1 MVFCFYNYSF
11 IFLPTVSL
19 LCSIFQNN
27 ISSIF
32 LRFGLMDIDLLG
44 CLCHGKSVF
53 LLQSRQIMLLILDWL
68 SLSFRIL
75 DALFQ
80 ALWLSVSFEKSS
92 VILMGFPVYVM
103 CYFQSFQYTIFVT
116 YSYIIVII
124 CGDFI

>member
-1 MVFCFYNYSF
+1 MSRKKC
-11 IFLPTVSL
+11 LPP
-19 LCSIFQNN
+19 
-27 ISSIF
+27 
-32 LRFGLMDIDLLG
+32 
-44 CLCHGKSVF
+44 SVTADNVAGY
-53 LLQSRQIMLLILDWL
+53 IILDWL

-75 DALFQ
+75 DAFFQ